1 GPGFPSPPVPGTP
14 KVLLYLQLPSTSPA
28 APESL
33 RSDPRSFSTHTQ
45 GAILNPCPS
54 FLPPP
59 LPPASLV
66 PEISP
71 SPPTDPAVLRGP
83 ALSLPLGT
91 LLTEVLAG
99 TVLAEGR
106 RQTQE
111 KQEEEAAQERQEGG
125 ELACHYGAA
134 RDLEQNPL
142 NTQENPVPLVLP
154 LCLLPPERGNC
165 DSLNLRYF
173 YNSTSR
179 LCEAFIYSGC
189 NGNGNNF
196 DTVECC
202 LKTCRPNCK

>member
-1 GPGFPSPPVPGTP
+1 MKFTIV
-14 KVLLYLQLPSTSPA
+14 
-28 APESL
+28 
-33 RSDPRSFSTHTQ
+33 
-45 GAILNPCPS
+45 
-54 FLPPP
+54 
-59 LPPASLV
+59 
-66 PEISP
+66 
-71 SPPTDPAVLRGP
+71 
-83 ALSLPLGT
+83 ALCFALG
-91 LLTEVLAG
+91 LAG
-99 TVLAEGR
+99 ITSS
-106 RQTQE
+106 
-111 KQEEEAAQERQEGG
+111 EEV
-125 ELACHYGAA
+125 
-134 RDLEQNPL
+134 LEQNPL